1 MPLPR
6 IAIVGRPN
14 VGKSSLFNRLV
25 GTRVSIVDPTP
36 GVTRDRV
43 TRFIEVR
50 PPVEDVTAEPRYA
63 ELMDTGGY
71 GVYVAEGGRFDDAGK
86 DLSALT
92 PEIERQI
99 IRATEECALVLFVVD
114 AQAGPTILDE
124 TIANMLRKSGH
135 AEKILVV
142 ANKVDGD
149 YWEPHAMEFAAFGLG
164 TPEMTSA
171 TSGYRKRMFQHT
183 LWSRIDP
190 DATAEPDPEMKLAI
204 VGRRNAGKSTLVNA
218 MAGDER
224 VIASEIAGTTRDAV
238 DVRVELGKHALTVI
252 DTAGVRKRKSWSSAV
267 EAYSHQRT
275 TDSIERADVVF
286 LLIDATEQISQVE
299 KKLARA
305 VIDLH
310 KPVAIILNKW
320 DLTKPDLILEDYLE
334 YLDQELPGLSY
345 APIIRMSA
353 IESDGIH
360 AALRMALNLFKQAS
374 HRETTGRLN
383 AVFNEILGRR
393 GPSSKLGTRAK
404 ILYASQVAVQP
415 PTIAVIVNKPEL
427 FEGSYERYLQNR
439 LHEELPFSEVPI
451 RLIFSERRRMSLG
464 DLKGGA
470 HREGRSELPDEDG
483 MDPDLIDLSED
494 GGDDTLD

>member
-25 GTRVSIVDPTP
+25 GSRVSIVDPTP

-43 TRFIEVR
+43 SRIIEVR
-50 PPVEDVTAEPRYA
+50 PPSEDATALPRYA
-63 ELMDTGGY
+63 ELMDTGGF
-71 GVYVAEGGRFDDAGK
+71 GVYTAEGGRYDDAGR

-99 IRATEECALVLFVVD
+99 DRATNECDLVLFVVD
-114 AQAGPTILDE
+114 AQAGPTVLDE
-124 TIANMLRKSGH
+124 TIAGMLRKSGH
-135 AEKILVV
+135 GDKAMVV

-149 YWEPHAMEFAAFGLG
+149 HWEPHAMEFAALGLG
-164 TPEMTSA
+164 EPMLTSA
-171 TSGYRKRMFQHT
+171 KSGYRRRLFQEA
-183 LWSRIDP
+183 LWARINP

-238 DVRVELGKHALTVI
+238 DVRVEFGKHALTVI
-252 DTAGVRKRKSWSSAV
+252 DTAGVRKRKSWSDAV
-267 EAYSHQRT
+267 EAYSNQRT
-275 TDSIERADVVF
+275 TDSIDRADVVF
-286 LLIDATEQISQVE
+286 MLIDATEPISQVE
-299 KKLARA
+299 KRLARA
-305 VIDLH
+305 IVDQY

-320 DLTKPDLILEDYLE
+320 DLTDPDLVLDDYLE
-334 YLDQELPGLSY
+334 YLEQELPGLDY

-353 IESDGIH
+353 IESDGIRP
-360 AALRMALNLFKQAS
+360 ALRMAINLFKQAS

-383 AVFNEILGRR
+383 AVFEDILGRR

-404 ILYASQVAVQP
+404 ILYATQVAVHP
-415 PTIAVIVNKPEL
+415 PTIAVVVNKPEL
-427 FEGSYERYLQNR
+427 FEGGYERYLQNR

-470 HREGRSELPDEDG
+470 HRAGRSDDPASG
-483 MDPDLIDLSED
+483 MDPDLVDLADD